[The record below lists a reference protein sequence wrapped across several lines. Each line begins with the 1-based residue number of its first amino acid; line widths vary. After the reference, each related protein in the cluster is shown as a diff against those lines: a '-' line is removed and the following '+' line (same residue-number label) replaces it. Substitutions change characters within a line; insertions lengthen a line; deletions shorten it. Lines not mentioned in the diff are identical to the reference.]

1 MQKPASSW
9 AGLLRYVATR
19 KTGVVHA
26 GESVQEREVLWLAGL
41 PVKVI
46 LWSC

>member
-26 GESVQEREVLWLAGL
+26 GESAHDLEVL
-41 PVKVI
+41 
-46 LWSC
+46 